1 MRELV
6 KTVTAKGN
14 KRIVCYI
21 NRVNNSYYEV
31 VYRKKSEY
39 LTNDLDVAILVAKI
53 IIVYYYNMET
63 CNRLLFQANTSTE
76 KRWSNVIEFLRKEY
90 NKSPVDSRIAINL
103 FYALD
108 DSFKDLETTKSK
120 DDYKTI
126 SVAATIRAK
135 DNLMKTIYDVAS
147 QIEPNIAYKN
157 YNRYIKIRNPYV
169 ESNPG
174 LNLEILRI
182 NKEDDKRGINTRQFT
197 GKTA

>member
-6 KTVTAKGN
+6 KTVTAKGD

-53 IIVYYYNMET
+53 IIVYYYNMQKS
-63 CNRLLFQANTSTE
+63 NKLLFQSNAPE
-76 KRWSNVIEFLRKEY
+76 KKWESVIAFLKKEY
-90 NKSPVDSRIAINL
+90 NKSPIDSRVAVNI
-103 FYALD
+103 FYTLED
-108 DSFKDLETTKSK
+108 NYRDLETAKTKK
-120 DDYKTI
+120 DI
-126 SVAATIRAK
+126 EIMSVIATIRAK

-174 LNLEILRI
+174 LNLEILKI